1 VSPPLLLGC
10 LWVVAAAL
18 TAMLP
23 MRWQF
28 PPGILLLIAAPIL
41 LGWIGYTHGW
51 LWLAFGLFAFLSMF
65 RRPLNYFARKAAGQS
80 VEDPRDRA

>member
-65 RRPLNYFARKAAGQS
+65 RRPLIYFARKAAGQS